1 MNRDKNL
8 AAFEAVITQLTA
20 RRARAFRALAK
31 ENERRAAEGKPPL
44 RLRQTKP
51 KP

>member
-1 MNRDKNL
+1 MNRDNTPSVPF
-8 AAFEAVITQLTA
+8 AALERMLLK
-20 RRARAFRALAK
+20 RERAFKALAR